1 MNDRHARLLVL
12 GLLTAA
18 VVVGTALLVPPL
30 PQWPEYHDF
39 ADRRAWLGI
48 PNALDVA
55 SNALFTLVGL
65 AGLQR
70 LAAVR
75 PGPVFL
81 DPAERWPWRILFL
94 GLVLLGPA
102 SAWYHLDPDNARL
115 VWDRAAMSVVFMA
128 WLAIQL
134 AERIGTRTGLALLPP
149 LLLAGLGS
157 VAYWGATESAGAG
170 DLRAYAVVHFLPLLL
185 IPLLLALF
193 PARYTRQGDVLV
205 VLGLYAAALGA
216 ERLDRTILDLTG
228 VVSGHTLKHGL
239 AALAPAWALRMLVR
253 RRPAIGGGAAEA
265 GRGRRSPQA

>member
-1 MNDRHARLLVL
+1 MNDRHARLLAL
-12 GLLTAA
+12 ILLTAA
-18 VVVGTALLVPPL
+18 VVAGTALLVPPL

-48 PNALDVA
+48 PNILDVA

-65 AGLQR
+65 VGLR
-70 LAAVR
+70 HLAAVR
-75 PGPVFL
+75 ARPVFL
-81 DPAERWPWRILFL
+81 EPAERWPWLTFFL
-94 GLVLLGPA
+94 GLALLGPA

-115 VWDRAAMSVVFMA
+115 AWDRAVMSVVFMA

-134 AERIGTRTGLALLPP
+134 AERIGARAGLALLPP

-170 DLRAYAVVHFLPLLL
+170 DLRAYAVMHFHPVVL
-185 IPLLLALF
+185 IPLLLVLF

-216 ERLDRTILDLTG
+216 ERLDRPILDLTG
-228 VVSGHTLKHGL
+228 LVSGHTLKHML
-239 AALAPAWALRMLVR
+239 AALASAWALRMLTR
-253 RRPAIGGGAAEA
+253 RRPALG
-265 GRGRRSPQA
+265 